1 MAETTDWTEWHSA
14 YDDPGSS
21 LSQRLVAVREQ
32 LRRVLVARGGRPTHV
47 VSICAGD
54 GRDALPVIATADAP
68 VEAVLVELDEHL
80 GAAARQEADRLGLA
94 RVVIRREDAGSL
106 DSFAGVPPAD
116 VLMACGVFGNVT
128 DDDLET
134 TIRTLPQLLA
144 ADAAVIWTRGRPRT
158 DPTRHDGDPADLV
171 RAVFARHNFAEEAF
185 IRPDDADY
193 RVGVHRFAGEP
204 QQRTPGTT
212 MFRFVR

>member
-14 YDDPGSS
+14 YDDPESS

-32 LRRVLVARGGRPTHV
+32 LLRVLAARGGRPTHL

-54 GRDALPVIATADAP
+54 GRDTLPVIATADAP
-68 VEAVLVELDEHL
+68 VEAVLVELDERL
-80 GAAARQEADRLGLA
+80 GAAARREADRLGLG
-94 RVVIRREDAGSL
+94 RVDIRRKDAGCL
-106 DSFAGVPPAD
+106 ESFAGVPPAD
-116 VLMACGVFGNVT
+116 VFMACGVFGNIT
-128 DDDLET
+128 DDDLER

-144 ADAAVIWTRGRPRT
+144 ADAAVIWTRGRPKN
-158 DPTRHDGDPADLV
+158 DPTRHDGEPAEMV
-171 RAVFARHNFAEEAF
+171 RAVFARHNFVEEAF
-185 IRPDDADY
+185 VRPDDADY

-204 QQRTPGTT
+204 QRRTPASP